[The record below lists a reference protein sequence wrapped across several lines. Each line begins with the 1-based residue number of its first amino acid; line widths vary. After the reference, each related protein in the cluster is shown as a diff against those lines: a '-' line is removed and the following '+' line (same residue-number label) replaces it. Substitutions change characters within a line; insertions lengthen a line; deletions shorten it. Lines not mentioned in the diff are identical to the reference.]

1 MILVCGATGMF
12 GSRVVGELVKQGQPV
27 RALVRDEGKA
37 RTLLGESPEL
47 AVADMD
53 QPETL
58 PAALAGVDK
67 VFLVS
72 PMDDKIADRE
82 LAMIKAAQE
91 TGVDQVI
98 KLFGAVR
105 HADDLSRMH
114 AASIDALRESGLRW
128 ALVSPNSVIET
139 TLLAQLPALKQMGAM
154 LGSAADS
161 RVGLV
166 AADDVG
172 RAAAAVFARK
182 DVPNGQDF
190 VLTGP
195 EALTMTEVAKI
206 MTEVLG
212 RPVAYEDL
220 PEEAFASILVQNGM
234 TPEQAEI
241 GVLAHFRAW
250 REGGADVVTDTYR
263 ELTGLEPVSVR
274 QWMSEHRSAFD

>member
-12 GSRVVGELVKQGQPV
+12 GSRVVAELVKQGQPV
-27 RALVRDEGKA
+27 RALVRDEA
-37 RTLLGESPEL
+37 RARRLLGESPEL

-53 QPETL
+53 VPDTL
-58 PAALAGVDK
+58 PAALAGVDQ

-72 PMDDKIADRE
+72 PMDDKIATRE
-82 LAMIKAAQE
+82 LAMIQAARE
-91 TGVDQVI
+91 AGVDQVL

-105 HADDLSRMH
+105 HDDDLSRMH
-114 AASIDALRESGLRW
+114 GTSIDALRESGMRW

-139 TLLAQLPALKQMGAM
+139 TLLSQIPALKQAGAM

-172 RAAAAVFARK
+172 RASAAVFVRD
-182 DVPNGQDF
+182 DVPTGEDF

-195 EALTMTEVAKI
+195 EALTMTEVATI
-206 MTEVLG
+206 MTEALG

-220 PEEAFASILVQNGM
+220 PEDVFASILVQNGL

-263 ELTGLEPVSVR
+263 ELTGLEPISVR
-274 QWMSEHRSAFD
+274 QWVADNRSAFD